1 MRCYFRTFFFINNHK
16 MFLFLGYSIPV
27 GHYSQNSYP
36 LLPFESVETGG
47 RSLQHD
53 RSVISQDEFFETS
66 GWVNIFFL
74 ICLQGSYLL
83 RFLLSLL
90 NIAKS
95 PAKLW
100 TPEWNRNKTNTTYC
114 CQHEHAFVTSF
125 PWVFLCTPF
134 FNQVHFSLLY
144 IPKTISSP
152 QIQ

>member
-1 MRCYFRTFFFINNHK
+1 MCCYFRTSFFINNQK

-36 LLPFESVETGG
+36 LLAFESVETGG

-53 RSVISQDEFFETS
+53 RSVISQDEFLETS
-66 GWVNIFFL
+66 GWMDIFIL

-83 RFLLSLL
+83 RFLSSLL

-100 TPEWNRNKTNTTYC
+100 TPEWNWTRQTRPTAASISM
-114 CQHEHAFVTSF
+114 HAR
-125 PWVFLCTPF
+125 VFLYAPF
-134 FNQVHFSLLY
+134 FNQMHFSLLY
-144 IPKTISSP
+144 ILKTISSP